1 MDRLYDM
8 LKRNDTSIKPDT
20 DTDTDT
26 SIKPSGGG
34 GGDDWNIVD
43 ESKSKS
49 QSDPSYFTMIG
60 TSSTQN
66 IVVDI
71 INTKLNTITDKMDL
85 ILTKLDKLEAKME
98 IIEQSNDAL
107 CNVSD
112 NLVFNNVDI
121 KKLLHTNVSTMDY
134 KVYDTTQI
142 YNNSLLNY
150 NSKKVGLGMIK
161 PIHNQPLD
169 GRFKYSNDFGS

>member
-8 LKRNDTSIKPDT
+8 LKRNDTSIKP

-85 ILTKLDKLEAKME
+85 ILTKLDNLEAKME
-98 IIEQSNDAL
+98 IIEKSNDAL

-142 YNNSLLNY
+142 YN
-150 NSKKVGLGMIK
+150 SKKVGLGMIK

>member
-1 MDRLYDM
+1 
-8 LKRNDTSIKPDT
+8 
-20 DTDTDT
+20 
-26 SIKPSGGG
+26 
-34 GGDDWNIVD
+34 VD

-85 ILTKLDKLEAKME
+85 ILTKLDNLEAKME
-98 IIEQSNDAL
+98 IIEKSNDAL

-142 YNNSLLNY
+142 YN
-150 NSKKVGLGMIK
+150 SKKVGLGMIK